1 MPRRPSGGILI
12 RSNRQA
18 DVAPSGPTAIQ
29 AVQLRRVY
37 VMYVFLHKKHKTVVV
52 IVFPHVVEREG
63 AVELSP
69 RPKTPQQQRKEERRE
84 EKRGDR
90 RRERRGERGREGD
103 GGGGGGAA
111 GACFSLQWADNEP
124 RVGHSD
130 VRRMGAGEA
139 ASLNT

>member
-18 DVAPSGPTAIQ
+18 DVAPSGPAAIQ

-69 RPKTPQQQRKEERRE
+69 RPKTPQQQRKEER
-84 EKRGDR
+84 GDEGR
-90 RRERRGERGREGD
+90 RKARAPRGERERE
-103 GGGGGGAA
+103 
-111 GACFSLQWADNEP
+111 
-124 RVGHSD
+124 
-130 VRRMGAGEA
+130 
-139 ASLNT
+139 